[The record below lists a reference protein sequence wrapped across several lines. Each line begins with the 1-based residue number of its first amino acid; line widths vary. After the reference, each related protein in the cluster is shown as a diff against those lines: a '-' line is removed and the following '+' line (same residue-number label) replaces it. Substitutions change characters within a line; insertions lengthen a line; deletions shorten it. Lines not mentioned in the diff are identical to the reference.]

1 MCKKVFFSLLLLVW
15 SGILIFAQ
23 EAIVDTTDVRYKV
36 GYKIGTYLPISII
49 LLMAIFFI
57 RRAYKFK
64 E

>member
-1 MCKKVFFSLLLLVW
+1 MCKEVFFSLLLLVW

>member
-1 MCKKVFFSLLLLVW
+1 MCKKVFFTLLLLVW
-15 SGILIFAQ
+15 SGLLIFAQ

>member
-15 SGILIFAQ
+15 SGLLIFAQ

>member
-1 MCKKVFFSLLLLVW
+1 MCKKVFFTLLLLVW